1 MYKALP
7 SKLFTFVKLQK
18 FQQNAV
24 RNCSVVHEANIKHS
38 YHEHDYKIIAD
49 VHYNNKEDALKY
61 RYTTNVPAIDGP
73 VPPLVQAKLEGA

>member
-1 MYKALP
+1 M
-7 SKLFTFVKLQK
+7 
-18 FQQNAV
+18 
-24 RNCSVVHEANIKHS
+24 HEANIKHS

-73 VPPLVQAKLEGA
+73 VPPLVQAKLEEGAWYSWGHPYSLLGGHR